1 MTLKQTF
8 LAFFFLTLSLTAT
21 AQFEDKLVPPSEGK
35 SVIYFI
41 RSSNLGSLMNIRY
54 FDEEKYLGKFNGRSY
69 IRYECDPGNHIFWIK
84 AENVNVLRANLEEG
98 RTYLVETN
106 AAFGA
111 FSAAA
116 KFKLVDYT
124 DERQLKRINWVF
136 DKREESTFTAE
147 ELEQGIYDNRFIIKR
162 GLGKAMKKLKKP
174 KKHLVLSADM
184 YVNLD

>member
-1 MTLKQTF
+1 MIARKILLPLF
-8 LAFFFLTLSLTAT
+8 LFVLSMSAN

-54 FDEEKYLGKFNGRSY
+54 FDEDKYLGKFNGRSY
-69 IRYECDPGNHIFWIK
+69 IRYECEPGNHIFWIK

-98 RTYLVETN
+98 KVYLVETN
-106 AAFGA
+106 AALGA

-116 KFKLVDYT
+116 KFKLVDYS

-136 DKREESTFTAE
+136 EKREESTFTPD
-147 ELEQGIYDNRFIIKR
+147 ELEKGMYDNRFIIKR
-162 GLGKAMKKLKKP
+162 GLGKAKKKLKKP

-184 YVNLD
+184 YINLN